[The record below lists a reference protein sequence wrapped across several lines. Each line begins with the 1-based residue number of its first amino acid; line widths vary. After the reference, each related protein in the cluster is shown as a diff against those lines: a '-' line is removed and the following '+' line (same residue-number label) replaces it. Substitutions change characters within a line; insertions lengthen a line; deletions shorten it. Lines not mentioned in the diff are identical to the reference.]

1 MGRHTIVN
9 PSTGRKVFKTGVI
22 GRKVQQ
28 QTPIKKAAA
37 ANKPGPDKPKPKPKT
52 SETTCEDMK
61 LLKLEQFR
69 SLASLLSISPNGS
82 KDALITR
89 ISNNHGGGMLATLLM
104 KKKKELAAKPA
115 AAKPAAAKPVAAK
128 PVAAKPVAAKPVAA
142 KPVAAKP
149 VAAKPAK
156 ADTAKPKPA
165 KDTAKPKPAKA
176 DTAKPKPAKADTAKS
191 AQGKPKP
198 DAPKKTIEKKSYHG
212 PGATKRPS
220 PLWKP
225 TKKGGTR
232 PSARAMYDMGFTGSV
247 SYDDKSYIMAF
258 RSNGSPYWKPC

>member
-128 PVAAKPVAAKPVAA
+128 PVAAKP
-142 KPVAAKP
+142 
-149 VAAKPAK
+149 
-156 ADTAKPKPA
+156 
-165 KDTAKPKPAKA
+165 
-176 DTAKPKPAKADTAKS
+176 AKADTAKS